1 MIALTLIQ
9 LVTVVLAG
17 LALLLG
23 VWMLVV
29 ARRPWR
35 AKDED
40 APPPRVRL
48 LGLSY
53 VLVFGSAMIQ
63 VVLQVKGDAALGLGA
78 LMVMGGVIVVA
89 VVALDRRARSRA
101 RLSDAAVHRLEKL
114 GPEAKPA
121 G

>member
-1 MIALTLIQ
+1 MVALTLLQ
-9 LVTVVLAG
+9 MLTVVLAG

-35 AKDED
+35 SKDED
-40 APPPRVRL
+40 APPPRIRL

-53 VLVFGSAMIQ
+53 VLVFGSAMVQ
-63 VVLQVKGDAALGLGA
+63 VVLQVRGDAALGLGA

-89 VVALDRRARSRA
+89 VVGLDARARRRAY
-101 RLSDAAVHRLEKL
+101 LSDAAVHRLQEVRS
-114 GPEAKPA
+114 EARPTS
-121 G
+121 